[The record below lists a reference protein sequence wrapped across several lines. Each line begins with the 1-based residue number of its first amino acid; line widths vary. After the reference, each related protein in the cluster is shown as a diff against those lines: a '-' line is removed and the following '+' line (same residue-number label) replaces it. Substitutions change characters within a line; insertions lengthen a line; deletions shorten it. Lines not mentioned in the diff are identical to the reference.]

1 MLTRRNAGKLLVA
14 TAASGILAE
23 TASAPVLAAEKPV
36 KIGITLPLTGTDALD
51 AKLVNQGFQMAIE
64 EANDKQDVP
73 GYRIAVLVLNTASAT
88 TGQYDPAQAATNAR
102 TVVADPEVVVNLG
115 PFNSGSGKAMAPI
128 LSEADLATI
137 TPTSTNP
144 DITDPKFA
152 TEFRPAGKAI
162 YFRTCATDAFQAP
175 FMANYMKQ
183 VLKLKSVFILDD
195 SGAGGVGGA
204 DQFQRRA
211 GEIQLYVLGREHLD
225 PLAADYSATLT
236 KIKGLQADALYYA
249 GVAGAGTKLIK
260 QSYFVLPQIVKAGVD
275 GIYGS
280 DILTGAGFPAV
291 QGWYITVPAP
301 HIIDTPSGTAWQKRF
316 VARFGNQPS
325 DYSALA
331 YDAGLIAVA
340 AMRRVVVSGQ
350 PLNRQNVE
358 AAIVG
363 GTVPT
368 LQGDVSFNSDGDLKN
383 PIISIFRVEHDPNY
397 PTDDVAHQFKYIGVA
412 PST

>member
-1 MLTRRNAGKLLVA
+1 MLTRRDAAKLLVA
-14 TAASGILAE
+14 TAASGMLPE
-23 TASAPVLAAEKPV
+23 TASAPVLAAEKTV

-51 AKLVNQGFQMAIE
+51 AKLVNQGFQMAID
-64 EANDKQDVP
+64 EANDRQGVP
-73 GYRIAVLVLNTASAT
+73 GYRIAVLVLDTASAT
-88 TGQYDPAQAATNAR
+88 TGQYDPAQAATDAR
-102 TVVADPEVVVNLG
+102 AVVADPEAVVNLG
-115 PFNSGSGKAMAPI
+115 PYNSGSGKAMAPI
-128 LSEADLATI
+128 LSVADLATI

-144 DITDPKFA
+144 DITDPKLA
-152 TEFRPAGKAI
+152 TEFRPAGEPI

-211 GEIQLYVLGREHLD
+211 GEIQFDVLGREHLD

-236 KIKGLQADALYYA
+236 KIKGLQADSLYYA

-260 QSYFVLPQIVKAGVD
+260 QSYFILPQVVKAGVD

-301 HIIDTPSGTAWQKRF
+301 HIINTPSGTAWQKRF

-340 AMRRVVVSGQ
+340 AIRRVVVSGQ
-350 PLNRQNVE
+350 PLDRQHVE
-358 AAIVG
+358 AAILD

-368 LQGDVSFNSDGDLKN
+368 LQGDVSFNANGDLKN

-397 PTDDVAHQFKYIGVA
+397 PVDDVAHQFKYVGVA
-412 PST
+412 PPT